1 MKYRHLFF
9 DLDHTL
15 WDFEKNAN
23 ETLHTLYERHDF
35 ARYRTFAVEE
45 FISVYSDMNHALW
58 RMYQNNKISQKQL
71 RERALRAHADEAG
84 RGRSRNSG
92 QYFGRVYGHA
102 APEIGGVS
110 LHPRGAGLPE
120 AQVPPAPR

>member
-35 ARYRTFAVEE
+35 ARVGAFSVDE
-45 FISVYSDMNHALW
+45 FVRVYSDINQALW
-58 RMYQNNKISQKQL
+58 RM
-71 RERALRAHADEAG
+71 
-84 RGRSRNSG
+84 
-92 QYFGRVYGHA
+92 
-102 APEIGGVS
+102 
-110 LHPRGAGLPE
+110 
-120 AQVPPAPR
+120 